1 MPIPVLGK
9 PAYHVV
15 SRLTKECGRAPNFL
29 AASSVAFSYHFLFE
43 ALVDITR
50 QHYSHSPV
58 GFVCLA
64 SAAVTRSP
72 GDGPQIAD
80 FQPFCAISHQVS
92 KTDTAKIRQIR
103 SNTQ

>member
-1 MPIPVLGK
+1 MNSTVRSRTLYEYLVLDLVPIPVLGK

-58 GFVCLA
+58 VAG
-64 SAAVTRSP
+64 
-72 GDGPQIAD
+72 G
-80 FQPFCAISHQVS
+80 VS
-92 KTDTAKIRQIR
+92 CV
-103 SNTQ
+103 